1 MWEEGGRSRGY
12 VQFCGRSCVCIVSRA
27 TSRRGCK
34 MRKNRS
40 LGKVEEDRGRETRSR
55 KGEREN
61 ERKKLNPRDFI
72 GALPL
77 PRSVS
82 VELFAR
88 GGPRLK
94 IVTRTIPGK
103 CVSRESE
110 SGGGARVEL
119 ELMIHRWNKL

>member
-1 MWEEGGRSRGY
+1 
-12 VQFCGRSCVCIVSRA
+12 
-27 TSRRGCK
+27 

-40 LGKVEEDRGRETRSR
+40 LGKVEEDRERETRSR
-55 KGEREN
+55 KREREN

-110 SGGGARVEL
+110 SGGRVRVEL